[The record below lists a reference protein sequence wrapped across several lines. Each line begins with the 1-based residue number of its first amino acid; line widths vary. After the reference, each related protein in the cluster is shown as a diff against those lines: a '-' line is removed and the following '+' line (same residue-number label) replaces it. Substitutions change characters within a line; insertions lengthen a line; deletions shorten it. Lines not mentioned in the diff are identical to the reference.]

1 MHVISEGLWESL
13 RGLDLSVKVEDL
25 FVQTGFLLISFYLG

>member
-1 MHVISEGLWESL
+1 MSFLKVYGKASGVS
-13 RGLDLSVKVEDL
+13 LDLSVKVEDL